1 MGTKTSPNFGPQDQ
15 EEVNQ
20 IMKPRVSLDLDAKTV
35 QKLAQFD
42 LMKSERDFYFSKL
55 RDIDHFLDVY
65 KDSSVDTL
73 IQTIKE
79 ILYLPPEK
87 ISMVTDTGKVVIKGK
102 DDDQFDQKENI
113 NANFLN
119 DEEGENMAFSF
130 DNNEDINLMSDK
142 MD

>member
-1 MGTKTSPNFGPQDQ
+1 
-15 EEVNQ
+15 
-20 IMKPRVSLDLDAKTV
+20 
-35 QKLAQFD
+35 
-42 LMKSERDFYFSKL
+42 MKSERDFYFSKL

-119 DEEGENMAFSF
+119 DEEGENMGFSF
-130 DNNEDINLMSDK
+130 DNNDDDDINLMSDK
-142 MD
+142 MDS